1 MDNGIEGRIFRVG
14 SLGLRRWRYKRLGTG
29 SLPVVD
35 RIHPCGFFLPIN
47 TSPTPEDFDGSQVAL
62 EAA

>member
-14 SLGLRRWRYKRLGTG
+14 SLGLRRWWCNRLGTA
-29 SLPVVD
+29 SFPVAD

-47 TSPTPEDFDGSQVAL
+47 TSLTPEDFDWSQVAL